1 MPEAVS
7 TLVVVTTEATP
18 RPLGAAIARY
28 GLARAGLVALVT
40 AVLTWIGAPFLVA
53 LLVGLVASVPL
64 SMLLLGG
71 PRRDLDAA
79 LALAG
84 RRRGEQRAR
93 LRAQLRGE
101 SVDAEP
107 SAERDGD
114 ASAESQADAGADGPG
129 QHDHAGRA
137 EHRD

>member
-1 MPEAVS
+1 M
-7 TLVVVTTEATP
+7 TTEATP

-101 SVDAEP
+101 SVDAE
-107 SAERDGD
+107 

>member
-1 MPEAVS
+1 MSP
-7 TLVVVTTEATP
+7 EATP
-18 RPLGAAIARY
+18 RPLGAAVARY
-28 GLARAGLVALVT
+28 GLARVALVALVT
-40 AVLTWIGAPFLVA
+40 APLTWLGVPFLVA

-71 PRRDLDAA
+71 PRADLDAA
-79 LALAG
+79 LAWSG

-101 SVDAEP
+101 AVDALPPTEP
-107 SAERDGD
+107 SAGP
-114 ASAESQADAGADGPG
+114 SAQGEADAGADGPG
-129 QHDHAGRA
+129 QHDYSGRA